1 MASRTRHNKR
11 KTRKT
16 VKQRGGV
23 WPFTP
28 KAPILTP
35 EEQLKKDALENL
47 TSNGKTIEM
56 ITDNEIVG
64 KYTYGVEKNML
75 GSHVPE
81 YKIYVK
87 VKIGQVT
94 DH

>member
-16 VKQRGGV
+16 VKQRGGA
-23 WPFTP
+23 WPFA
-28 KAPILTP
+28 KPIIPP
-35 EEQLKKDALENL
+35 EVQLKKDALENL
-47 TSNGKTIEM
+47 ISNGKTIQT
-56 ITDNEIVG
+56 ITDNEILG
-64 KYTYGVEKNML
+64 KYTYGVDKTMR
-75 GSHVPE
+75 GSVPE

-87 VKIGQVT
+87 LPIGIVA

>member
-47 TSNGKTIEM
+47 TSNGKTIQT
-56 ITDNEIVG
+56 ITDNEILG
-64 KYTYGVEKNML
+64 KYTYGVDKTMR
-75 GSHVPE
+75 GTVPE

-87 VKIGQVT
+87 LPIGIVA